1 MIESMVIARIILLR
15 ITAIRTYIGVSF
27 SDSFFVST
35 TTADIPERKHCLSD
49 IFRISSIASIVLS
62 AEVVSSNMIAIMVA
76 SLSSLLNALYS
87 FSGSISLGTDRSAKL
102 SYQITFDTWSTFS
115 IFDFSADTSLSSIP
129 STTYSEKAPV
139 PNWSTSIS

>member
-1 MIESMVIARIILLR
+1 MYAIAIPILARNSTGIMIESMVIARIILLR

-76 SLSSLLNALYS
+76 SLSSYFFILHTLHNV
-87 FSGSISLGTDRSAKL
+87 
-102 SYQITFDTWSTFS
+102 Q
-115 IFDFSADTSLSSIP
+115 
-129 STTYSEKAPV
+129 
-139 PNWSTSIS
+139 